1 MLMRLNFASFKS
13 FSPFFYDT
21 MLHIFNELQKHV
33 HAALENSRTFQDS
46 YDQYYFSSTFQ
57 ALETALSV
65 FQHFSRIPGPCTNP
79 VLPLQYQTII
89 VNTQDCVNGVLQQN
103 KTNEFQQQQNCVTV
117 SKLKSV
123 HAVLLR
129 HWADMLTALNK
140 ADLCCTTSIQRLNHR
155 VLRGNQQRE
164 MYASDMIFYALS
176 TVKVISVKN
185 SLTKSNFKNTKLT
198 THMCIHSVRHT
209 LHTHIKHRH
218 RQRHGHTHTHTHT
231 SYANTHK
238 LTHTHMPK
246 YFR

>member
-1 MLMRLNFASFKS
+1 MTSTIFPVLFKPWKL
-13 FSPFFYDT
+13 PF
-21 MLHIFNELQKHV
+21 Q
-33 HAALENSRTFQDS
+33 
-46 YDQYYFSSTFQ
+46 FSSTFPG
-57 ALETALSV
+57 
-65 FQHFSRIPGPCTNP
+65 FQDP
-79 VLPLQYQTII
+79 VGTLFLPLQYQTII

-103 KTNEFQQQQNCVTV
+103 KTKEFQQQQNCVTV

-123 HAVLLR
+123 HTVLLR
-129 HWADMLTALNK
+129 YWADMLTALNK

-246 YFR
+246 YFQITANYEQKKQMQQNREKELSVTTDSRFKK